1 MRIADLSPKRAGEA
15 GEEEKQGGR
24 KYLSCSEGVSVAP
37 KFIYEKE
44 KIFFT
49 RHIVRGKK
57 RPYLK
62 PLTLVVGFAPPAPQ
76 PPLLKNCFLGSPMD

>member
-1 MRIADLSPKRAGEA
+1 MRIADLSPKRSR
-15 GEEEKQGGR
+15 GGR

-57 RPYLK
+57 PPYLK